1 MELPGER
8 RLMNESDSES
18 RFPRGVPR
26 DLPSQALS
34 IWAKSVINDPSDHH
48 FLRLWQHLEDTEE
61 TAGLIWRDFLSDNI
75 KDVLVADLG
84 GRAQALTLYRFL
96 AAVHDVG
103 KASPAF
109 EVQRDWLADVVRQA
123 GLPIG
128 RDLEHEPGR
137 SAYRH
142 ELVGYRTIE
151 AWMGVHGLVHGDGR
165 SSFAHG
171 LACIVAGHHGS
182 AIDRAKKEI
191 LDKERASEFLGGA
204 DWETVRESIVDWAM
218 RATGFDG
225 YVTVMSTRPIR
236 KRSQILLT
244 GMVIIADW
252 IASNS
257 SLFPLNASDDDLA
270 SFDAGHRAADAW
282 RRVHLPSPWR
292 APEIYDNADAV
303 FASRFAIPEARLRPM
318 QREAIHMA
326 REMKRPGLMIIEAN
340 MGEGKT
346 EAALLSAEIL
356 ARRFHMGG
364 VYYALPSQATANAM
378 FTRFLEWIGRLPA
391 DSRRSVAS
399 LFLAHGKRELNPEFE
414 RLRENWF
421 SNDRAGRNLAGTETT
436 VFGDDDPHARGGSML
451 EATVNS
457 WLDGRKRGN
466 LSDFVIGTIDQVLMA
481 GLKSRHVVLRHLALA
496 GKVVILDEIH
506 SNTAYMNVYM
516 TNVLSWLGAYHVP
529 VIMLSAT
536 LPQSRREAF
545 LEAYE
550 QGAEDENTT
559 EPLADFSD
567 AGVDGEDS
575 GLSLDDR
582 DVAGDGDS
590 EASPDVGDEDDG
602 SFSLDDLTPVDEDDS
617 ARPNADATSDRRI
630 DYRYPLISLSAAG
643 DDDCNAV
650 TVTPAPSGRSIP
662 MRTRIIADD
671 DETLVNILRERLR
684 DGGCAVVIRNTVSR
698 AQHTFDLLRRTL
710 DVDVVLDHSRFL
722 AFDRARIDRD
732 LIRRFGKH
740 SIEGTRTGVVVAT
753 QVVEQSLDVDFD
765 LMVTDVAPID
775 LILQRSGRLH
785 RHNRGRNE
793 ESRPAPLREARLY
806 LTGIREWRDS
816 DAPLLDSGSEK
827 IYTRHLLLRTLAIL
841 GLAPGKERIIRL
853 PDDISHL
860 VQSAY
865 SDDAIG
871 PDSWRDSMLEA
882 RAEFDERIGRSE
894 GNARLYRIP
903 EPQSDGTA
911 FRLDGWLSNA
921 VEDPDVQSL
930 NKEQRSARASVREGD
945 DSFEVIVL
953 QKGKDGTIGLPAWG
967 DFDQSDPL
975 PMEFGQ
981 PSPRQIHDVLT
992 CSISLGRSALTYLNL
1007 DAVITAM
1014 EDSAPDEWFDL
1025 QQRCGALR
1033 GQLMV
1038 LLDPEGGAT
1047 FDISDSHQ
1055 GRGRM
1060 VIRVH
1065 YSKTRGWEA
1074 TREG

>member
-1 MELPGER
+1 
-8 RLMNESDSES
+8 MNESNPES
-18 RFPRGVPR
+18 CFPRGVPK
-26 DLPSQALS
+26 DLPPRALS
-34 IWAKSVINDPSDHH
+34 IWAKSVIDDPSDHH
-48 FLRLWQHLEDTEE
+48 FLQLWQHLEDTEE

-75 KDVLVADLG
+75 KDVLAADLG

-109 EVQRDWLADVVRQA
+109 EVQRDWLADIVRQA

-128 RDLEHEPGR
+128 RGLEHDHDR

-151 AWMGVHGLVHGDGR
+151 AWMGVHGLVPDGDGP
-165 SSFAHG
+165 SFAHG
-171 LACIVAGHHGS
+171 LACIIAGHHGS

-191 LDKERASEFLGGA
+191 LDKERASEFLGGT
-204 DWETVRESIVDWAM
+204 DWETVRESFVDWVM

-257 SLFPLNASDDDLA
+257 SLFPLNDSDDDLA

-292 APEIYDNADAV
+292 SPEVSDNADAV
-303 FASRFAIPEARLRPM
+303 FASRFAIPGARLRPV

-326 REMKRPGLMIIEAN
+326 REMKRPGLMIIEAT

-421 SNDRAGRNLAGTETT
+421 SNDREGRNLAGTETT
-436 VFGDDDPHARGGSML
+436 VFGDDDPRTRGGSML

-466 LSDFVIGTIDQVLMA
+466 LSDFVIGTVDQVLMA

-550 QGAEDENTT
+550 QGAEDENTV
-559 EPLADFSD
+559 ESLVNFDGAV
-567 AGVDGEDS
+567 VDGED
-575 GLSLDDR
+575 LKLPPDDWEATR
-582 DVAGDGDS
+582 D
-590 EASPDVGDEDDG
+590 
-602 SFSLDDLTPVDEDDS
+602 DDS
-617 ARPNADATSDRRI
+617 ASSADAGNPDDASFSPDNWI
-630 DYRYPLISLSAAG
+630 PIDDDDDSVVPDVNAAPDQSLDYRYPLISLSTG
-643 DDDCNAV
+643 GEDGNDMM
-650 TVTPAPSGRSIP
+650 TVAPASSGRSVP
-662 MRTRIIADD
+662 VRTRIIADD
-671 DETLVNILRERLR
+671 DETLVNLLRERLR

-698 AQHTFDLLRRTL
+698 AQHTFDLLRRSL
-710 DVDVVLDHSRFL
+710 DADVILDHSRFL
-722 AFDRARIDRD
+722 AFDRARIDRG
-732 LIRRFGKH
+732 LIDRFGKH
-740 SIEGTRTGVVVAT
+740 STSEIRRGVVVAT

-806 LTGIREWRDS
+806 LTGIREWGDS
-816 DAPLLDSGSEK
+816 DAPLLDSGAEK
-827 IYTRHLLLRTLAIL
+827 IYTRHLLLQTLAVL
-841 GLAPGKERIIRL
+841 GLEPGKERIVRL

-860 VQSAY
+860 VQVTDS
-865 SDDAIG
+865 SNVIG
-871 PDSWRDSMLEA
+871 PDSWQRSMTEA
-882 RAEFDERIGRSE
+882 RARFVSRIANSE
-894 GNARLYRIP
+894 SDAQMFRIP
-903 EPQSDGTA
+903 DPQSRCTE
-911 FRLDGWLSNA
+911 FRLDAWLSNA
-921 VEDPDVQSL
+921 VEDPDVQSADPRKRQL
-930 NKEQRSARASVREGD
+930 ERSARTSVREGD

-953 QKGKDGTIGLPAWG
+953 QRGEDGTIGLPRWG
-967 DFDQSDPL
+967 DFDVSDPL
-975 PMEFGQ
+975 PMKFGE
-981 PSPRQIHDVLT
+981 PSPQQIHDILT
-992 CSISLGRSALTYLNL
+992 CTISLGRSALAYVDL
-1007 DAVITAM
+1007 DAAITAM

-1025 QQRCGALR
+1025 QQRCGAFR

-1038 LLDPEGGAT
+1038 LLDPNGHMT
-1047 FDISDSHQ
+1047 FSISDSNHK
-1055 GRGRM
+1055 GGRM
-1060 VIRVH
+1060 MLRVC

-1074 TREG
+1074 IREG